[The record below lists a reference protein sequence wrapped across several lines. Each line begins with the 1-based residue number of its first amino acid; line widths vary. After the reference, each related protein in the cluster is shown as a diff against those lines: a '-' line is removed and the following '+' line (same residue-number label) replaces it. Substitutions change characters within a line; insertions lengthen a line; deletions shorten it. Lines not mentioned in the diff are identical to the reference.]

1 VDRICPLLAMAAD
14 RRTVCA
20 GYDPNHRCWSS
31 NPLPVL
37 DRRQQLT
44 VCLTAAHVSCPHLVG
59 QATADQSI
67 PPDQRVGPSRII
79 FEPDSSLRG
88 LASRSTA
95 AHVSRRAVAAGLL
108 VVVTTG
114 AGAVSGT
121 LGRVGDFAADLQSAA
136 ADAVGPL
143 VSPGHSWVETTPS
156 PSPMPTPSFVP
167 EAVPSVD
174 LTQAPQPTTPEPTPA
189 ATPVTT
195 PATTPVTATPDQRRY
210 VVQPG
215 DTLGAIAHRFGVT
228 VAALQAAN
236 GINDQNVIS
245 VGQVLIIP

>member
-1 VDRICPLLAMAAD
+1 VDRICPLLAMAVD

-44 VCLTAAHVSCPHLVG
+44 VCLTAAHISCPHLVG
-59 QATADQSI
+59 QATTDQSI
-67 PPDQRVGPSRII
+67 PPDQRLGASRII
-79 FEPDSSLRG
+79 FEPETSLRG

-95 AHVSRRAVAAGLL
+95 AHFSGRAVAAGL
-108 VVVTTG
+108 VVVVATG
-114 AGAVSGT
+114 ASAVSGT
-121 LGRVGDFAADLQSAA
+121 LGRVGEFAADLQSAA
-136 ADAVGPL
+136 ADAVAPMM
-143 VSPGHSWVETTPS
+143 SPGHSLVKTTPS

-167 EAVPSVD
+167 EVVPSVD
-174 LTQAPQPTTPEPTPA
+174 LTQAPEPTAPQPTPA
-189 ATPVTT
+189 ASAVPTPVV
-195 PATTPVTATPDQRRY
+195 APVTEAPRQQRY

-215 DTLGAIAHRFGVT
+215 DTLGAIADRFNVT
-228 VAALQAAN
+228 LAALQAAN
-236 GINDQNVIS
+236 GIDDQNVIS